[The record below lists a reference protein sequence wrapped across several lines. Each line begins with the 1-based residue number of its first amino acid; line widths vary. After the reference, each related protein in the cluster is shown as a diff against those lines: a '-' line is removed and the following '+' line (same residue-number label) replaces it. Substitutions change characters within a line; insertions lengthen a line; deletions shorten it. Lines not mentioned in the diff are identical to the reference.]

1 MFDKRLTKLSGVGR
15 ISDDNMKRLT
25 QLVAGSKAPPS

>member
-1 MFDKRLTKLSGVGR
+1 MWYVFDKRLKNLSGVGR

-25 QLVAGSKAPPS
+25 QLVAGS